1 MLSSRFPSLKIV
13 SCHPGGIHPY
23 LSIWVFPKIVI
34 PQNGWFI
41 MKNPIK
47 MDDLGVALFS
57 ETSIY
62 SILGEWAPVVI
73 VEGKT
78 EKKSLLLL
86 SPGDSSCDLF
96 IRYFWRSRFAI
107 ERVTFSPSS
116 NRIASWIFRY
126 SIFIHTRQ
134 NVGPLLAQGL
144 TFSRLHVSSHETQK
158 V

>member
-1 MLSSRFPSLKIV
+1 MGRIWICFPGPRMPSSRFPSLKIV

-23 LSIWVFPKIVI
+23 LSIWVFPKIVV

-41 MKNPIK
+41 MNNPIK

-62 SILGEWAPVVI
+62 SILGEWAPVII

-116 NRIASWIFRY
+116 KSSNRIASGY
-126 SIFIHTRQ
+126 SDI
-134 NVGPLLAQGL
+134 PY
-144 TFSRLHVSSHETQK
+144 SSILGKT
-158 V
+158 

>member
-1 MLSSRFPSLKIV
+1 M
-13 SCHPGGIHPY
+13 
-23 LSIWVFPKIVI
+23 
-34 PQNGWFI
+34 N
-41 MKNPIK
+41 NPIK

-62 SILGEWAPVVI
+62 SILGEWAPVII

-116 NRIASWIFRY
+116 KSSNRIASGY
-126 SIFIHTRQ
+126 SDI
-134 NVGPLLAQGL
+134 PY
-144 TFSRLHVSSHETQK
+144 SSILGKT
-158 V
+158 